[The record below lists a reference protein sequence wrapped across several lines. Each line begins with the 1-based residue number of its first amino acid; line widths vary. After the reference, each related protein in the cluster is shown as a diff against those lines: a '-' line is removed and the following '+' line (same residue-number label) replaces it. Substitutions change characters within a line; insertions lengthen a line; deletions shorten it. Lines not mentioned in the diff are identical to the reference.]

1 MIDDD
6 STIPDPELEL
16 TRKDKS
22 KFKRLVREIVKN
34 EAVLKKKIIILE
46 LFDSGF
52 DHLTGYMDDGSEAY
66 KRFAVNQW
74 GEIFIEGTYPK
85 KIYGGR
91 INLANIIRK
100 FDPDLFFLSEP
111 IEVDRL
117 DYNELKDL
125 YTKHYELPYH
135 GGFKIIKENAQK
147 VEIVW
152 DGSGKKEIL
161 SQEECKDLKLPPKK
175 GSKNHSIK

>member
-1 MIDDD
+1 
-6 STIPDPELEL
+6 
-16 TRKDKS
+16 
-22 KFKRLVREIVKN
+22 VREIVKN
-34 EAVLKKKIIILE
+34 EAVIKKKIIILE
-46 LFDSGF
+46 LFDAGF

-66 KRFAVNQW
+66 KRFAVNQR

-85 KIYGGR
+85 KSHGGR
-91 INLANIIRK
+91 IIFANIIGK
-100 FDPDLFFLSEP
+100 FDPDVSFLQEP

-125 YTKHYELPYH
+125 YSKHNDLPYH
-135 GGFKIIKENAQK
+135 GGFKIIKENVQK

-161 SQEECKDLKLPPKK
+161 SQEEFKDLKLSFEKV
-175 GSKNHSIK
+175 SKNHYTK